1 MKLFLIILFFL
12 LSFFK
17 ANSSESINDIK
28 SLLEGRY
35 ELVYWKQNNIKFN
48 YPKVAGTLVVNNNK
62 ISFTLDSNMKDNE
75 IIKIICWGNYN
86 LSMKEYHYGYFNFKK
101 MTDNGKD
108 IKVNKSLPW
117 KGMRKYNV
125 TLKNSKLVLISE
137 TGKQTWSL
145 DKESLLYTDKE
156 WGEDKKEVIR
166 YWRRIDSL

>member
-1 MKLFLIILFFL
+1 M
-12 LSFFK
+12 
-17 ANSSESINDIK
+17 IK
-28 SLLEGRY
+28 VLEGRNCTNLY
-35 ELVYWKQNNIKFN
+35 IGNKNNIKFN
-48 YPKVAGTLVVNNNK
+48 YPVTGTLVVNNNK

-75 IIKIICWGNYN
+75 IIKIIGWGNYN

-125 TLKNSKLVLISE
+125 TLKNSKLVLISKQR
-137 TGKQTWSL
+137 KQTWSL

-156 WGEDKKEVIR
+156 WEDKKRSHKVLEKNEFIMIMKKVLCLII
-166 YWRRIDSL
+166 YIFSFKFIFF